1 MTGSQG
7 NARGIA
13 VLSGATRGMGARVTL
28 ALAEQGFRTCL
39 LSHNLDEAHRLV
51 ETIESRGG
59 SGAVYPCM
67 VEDEAQLRD
76 TYARI
81 RDMFHQNVTVAFTNM
96 GMMPDSPQYPRKDVA
111 DITCDEWDAYM
122 DTALKGAFNSTAI
135 ALRAMREG
143 EGPGVVV
150 NMARFGLQAGPGL
163 GLYSASRAA
172 ILSLTETAN
181 AEAARDSLPITSY
194 LVDCESDMYDVE
206 DEVVRLVTDLCTG
219 TYRGGPGLVR
229 V

>member
-28 ALAEQGFRTCL
+28 ALAEQGFCTCL

-51 ETIESRGG
+51 ETIVSRGG

-81 RDMFHQNVTVAFTNM
+81 RERFHQDVTVAFTNM

-111 DITCDEWDAYM
+111 ETTGNEWDSYM
-122 DTALKGAFNSTAI
+122 GTALKGAFNSAAI

-143 EGPGVVV
+143 KGHGVVI

-194 LVDCESDMYDVE
+194 LVDFESGVRDSE
-206 DEVVRLVTDLCTG
+206 DEVVALVTDLCTG
-219 TYRGGPGLVR
+219 AYRGEPGLVR